1 MKTTKNFIG
10 TYASPILMFFLGAML
25 SMQSCKTDKKQ
36 VSESEEANS
45 KVIEIVSE
53 KMDFQMVD
61 TIPSGWNTFRYI
73 NKSPQT
79 HFFLVDKYPPGK
91 TSEDAEKV
99 IGPIFDAGMKLINE
113 GKMDEA
119 MEAFGQL
126 PEWFGEVVFLGGTG
140 LLSPGVSGET
150 TLYLEPGN
158 YILECYVKMSNG
170 IFHTSMGMTKDL
182 VVSEQKSG
190 NQELKAN
197 INLSV
202 SSSNG
207 IFTKDSIVGGL
218 QTFAVHFVDQIVHE
232 NFVGHDINLVKL
244 SEDASMEELENW
256 MNWATPTGLMEP
268 APEGLTF
275 LGGVNDMPA
284 GRTGFFTVQLDPG
297 KYVLIS
303 EVPNPTAK
311 GLLRTFEIKE

>member
-1 MKTTKNFIG
+1 MRTLLNGMG
-10 TYASPILMFFLGAML
+10 THRVL
-25 SMQSCKTDKKQ
+25 SLLLVSLTLFCLSCKPEKKA
-36 VSESEEANS
+36 SADSTEMG
-45 KVIEIVSE
+45 KVVEVITEN
-53 KMDFQMVD
+53 MDFQMAD
-61 TIPSGWNTFRYI
+61 TISSGWNTFRYK
-73 NKSPQT
+73 NLSTET
-79 HFFLVDKYPPGK
+79 HFILVDKYPPGK
-91 TSEDAEKV
+91 TSEDAENV

-113 GKMDEA
+113 GKTDEA
-119 MEAFGQL
+119 MEVFGQL
-126 PEWFGEVVFLGGTG
+126 PEWFSEVQFLGGTG
-140 LLSPGVSGET
+140 LLSPGETAET

-158 YILECYVKMSNG
+158 YILECYVKMGNG

-202 SSSNG
+202 SSATG

-218 QTFAVHFVDQIVHE
+218 QTFSVHFVDQIVHE

-244 SEDASMEELENW
+244 GEDADMEELENW

-268 APEGLTF
+268 APKGLTF

-284 GRTGFFTVQLDPG
+284 GRTGYFTVQLDPG
-297 KYVLIS
+297 SYVLIS
-303 EVPNPTAK
+303 EVPNPTSK
-311 GLLRTFEIKE
+311 GLLRTFSIK